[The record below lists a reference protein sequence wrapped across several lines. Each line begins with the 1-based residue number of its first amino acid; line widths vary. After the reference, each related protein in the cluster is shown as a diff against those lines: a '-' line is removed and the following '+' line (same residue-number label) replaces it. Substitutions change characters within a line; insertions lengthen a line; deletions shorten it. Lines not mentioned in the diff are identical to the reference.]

1 MNREF
6 KVAVKRAKEKRKFK
20 ITASLGM
27 REAFRYYTK
36 KSKSLS
42 EKDFR
47 RVIRYINSILQESL
61 ALGEDINLPCRM
73 GRLELRKFKTSVSF
87 KDGKMITNLPID
99 WDETLNLWYEDKES
113 FKEKRKVRMEVPE
126 VFRVYYK
133 KSTANYNN
141 KAFFTFKVNRDLK
154 QKLKTNI
161 INKKVD
167 AFLVN

>member
-1 MNREF
+1 MLKDF
-6 KVAVKRAKEKRKFK
+6 KTSIKKANAKKEHK

-36 KSKSLS
+36 KSKALN

-61 ALGEDINLPCRM
+61 ASGEDINLPCRM

-87 KDGKMITNLPID
+87 RDGKMITNLPID

-113 FKEKRKVRMEVPE
+113 FKTKRKVRMEVPE

-141 KAFFTFKVNRDLK
+141 KSFFTFKVNRDLK

>member
-1 MNREF
+1 MLKDF
-6 KVAVKRAKEKRKFK
+6 KTSIKKANAKKEHKV
-20 ITASLGM
+20 TASLGM

-47 RVIRYINSILQESL
+47 RVIRYINILLQESL
-61 ALGEDINLPCRM
+61 ASGEDINLPCRM

-87 KDGKMITNLPID
+87 RNGKMVTNLPID
-99 WDETLNLWYEDKES
+99 WNETLNLWYEDKES
-113 FKEKRKVRMEVPE
+113 FKTKKKVRMEVPE

-141 KAFFTFKVNRDLK
+141 KSFFTFKVNRDLK
-154 QKLKTNI
+154 QKLKINI

>member
-1 MNREF
+1 MSKSFFSKIKKSTLSKNH
-6 KVAVKRAKEKRKFK
+6 K

-36 KSKSLS
+36 QSKALD
-42 EKDFR
+42 EPTFR
-47 RVIRYINSILQESL
+47 RVIRYINALIQEQLSM
-61 ALGEDINLPCRM
+61 GEDIILPCRM
-73 GRLELRKFKTSVSF
+73 GKLELRKFKTRVSF
-87 KDGKMITNLPID
+87 KEGKLITNLPID
-99 WDETLNLWYEDKES
+99 WNETLKLWYEDREAYKG
-113 FKEKRKVRMEVPE
+113 KYKVRIEVPE

-141 KAFFTFKVNRDLK
+141 KSFFSFQANRGLK
-154 QKLKTNI
+154 QSLKTNI

>member
-1 MNREF
+1 MLRDF
-6 KVAVKRAKEKRKFK
+6 KTSIKRSNTKKEHK

-141 KAFFTFKVNRDLK
+141 KSFFTFKVNRDLK

>member
-1 MNREF
+1 MLRDF
-6 KVAVKRAKEKRKFK
+6 KASIKKANAKKEHK

-36 KSKSLS
+36 KSKALN

-61 ALGEDINLPCRM
+61 ASGEDINLPCRM

-113 FKEKRKVRMEVPE
+113 FKTKRKVRMEVPE

-141 KAFFTFKVNRDLK
+141 KSFFTFKVNRDLK

>member
-1 MNREF
+1 MLRDF
-6 KVAVKRAKEKRKFK
+6 KTSVKRSNTKKEHK

-47 RVIRYINSILQESL
+47 RVVRYINSILQESL
-61 ALGEDINLPCRM
+61 ASGEDINLPCKM

-99 WDETLNLWYEDKES
+99 WDETLNLWYEDRES

-141 KAFFTFKVNRDLK
+141 KSFFTFKVNRDLK
-154 QKLKTNI
+154 RKLKTNI

>member
-1 MNREF
+1 MLSSF
-6 KVAVKRAKEKRKFK
+6 KSK
-20 ITASLGM
+20 IKKSESSKKHKVTASLGM

-36 KSKSLS
+36 KSKVLD
-42 EKDFR
+42 EKEFR
-47 RVIRYINSILQESL
+47 KVIRYINNLLQESL
-61 ALGEDINLPCRM
+61 ASGEDINLPCRM
-73 GRLELRKFKTSVSF
+73 GRLELRKFKTKVSF
-87 KDGKMITNLPID
+87 RDGKMITNLPID

-113 FKEKRKVRMEVPE
+113 FREKRKVRMEVPE

-141 KAFFTFKVNRDLK
+141 KSFFTFKVNRDLK

>member
-1 MNREF
+1 MLRDF
-6 KVAVKRAKEKRKFK
+6 KTLIKKANTKKEHK

-36 KSKSLS
+36 KSKALD
-42 EKDFR
+42 EKEFR
-47 RVIRYINSILQESL
+47 RVIRYINSLLQESL
-61 ALGEDINLPCRM
+61 ASGEDINLPCRM

-87 KDGKMITNLPID
+87 KDGKIITNLPID
-99 WDETLNLWYEDKES
+99 WDETLNLWYEDRES
-113 FKEKRKVRMEVPE
+113 FREKRKVRMEVPE

-141 KAFFTFKVNRDLK
+141 KSFFTFKVNRDLK

>member
-1 MNREF
+1 MLKDF
-6 KVAVKRAKEKRKFK
+6 KISIKRSNTKKEHK

-36 KSKSLS
+36 KSKSLN

-47 RVIRYINSILQESL
+47 RAIRYINSLLQESL
-61 ALGEDINLPCRM
+61 ASGEDINLPCRM

-87 KDGKMITNLPID
+87 RDGKMITNLPID
-99 WDETLNLWYEDKES
+99 WNETLNLWYEDRES

-141 KAFFTFKVNRDLK
+141 KSFFTFKVNRDLK

-161 INKKVD
+161 VNKKVD

>member
-1 MNREF
+1 MLRDF
-6 KVAVKRAKEKRKFK
+6 KISIKRSNTKKEHK

-36 KSKSLS
+36 KSKSLN

-47 RVIRYINSILQESL
+47 RVIRYINSLLQESL
-61 ALGEDINLPCRM
+61 ASGEDINLPCRM

-87 KDGKMITNLPID
+87 RDGKMITNLPID

-141 KAFFTFKVNRDLK
+141 KSFFTFKVNRDLK

>member
-1 MNREF
+1 MLRDF
-6 KVAVKRAKEKRKFK
+6 KTSIKRSNTKKEHK

-47 RVIRYINSILQESL
+47 RVVRYINSILQESL

-141 KAFFTFKVNRDLK
+141 KSFFTFKVNRDLK

>member
-1 MNREF
+1 MLRDF
-6 KVAVKRAKEKRKFK
+6 KTSIKKSNAKKEHK

-47 RVIRYINSILQESL
+47 RVIRYINSVLQESL
-61 ALGEDINLPCRM
+61 ASGEDINLPCRM

-141 KAFFTFKVNRDLK
+141 KSFFTFKANRDLK

>member
-1 MNREF
+1 MIKDF
-6 KVAVKRAKEKRKFK
+6 KVAVKKATSKRDFK

-36 KSKSLS
+36 KSKTLD
-42 EKDFR
+42 EKTFR
-47 RVIRYINSILQESL
+47 KVVRYINLLLQESL
-61 ALGEDINLPCRM
+61 ASGEDINLPCRM

-99 WDETLNLWYEDKES
+99 WDETLNLWYEDEEA
-113 FKEKRKVRMEVPE
+113 FKTKYKVRMEVPE

-141 KAFFTFKVNRDLK
+141 KSFFSFKANRDLK

-161 INKKVD
+161 INKEVD

>member
-1 MNREF
+1 MSKEF
-6 KVAVKRAKEKRKFK
+6 KVVVKRAKEKRKFK

-27 REAFRYYTK
+27 REAFRYYNK
-36 KSKSLS
+36 KSKNLD
-42 EKDFR
+42 EKTFR
-47 RVIRYINSILQESL
+47 KLIRYINSLLQESL
-61 ALGEDINLPCRM
+61 ALGDDINLPCRM

-87 KDGKMITNLPID
+87 RNGKMITNLPID
-99 WDETLNLWYEDKES
+99 WDETLNLWYEDEWS
-113 FKEKRKVRMEVPE
+113 FKTKYKVRMEVPE

-133 KSTANYNN
+133 KNTANYNN
-141 KAFFTFKVNRDLK
+141 KSFFSFKANRDLK

>member
-1 MNREF
+1 MLRDF
-6 KVAVKRAKEKRKFK
+6 KTSIKKANAKKKHK

-36 KSKSLS
+36 KSKVLD

-73 GRLELRKFKTSVSF
+73 GKLELRKFKTSVSF
-87 KDGKMITNLPID
+87 RDNKMITNLPID
-99 WDETLNLWYEDKES
+99 WDETLNLWYEDVES
-113 FKEKRKVRMEVPE
+113 FKNKRKVRMEVPE

-141 KAFFTFKVNRDLK
+141 KSFFTFKVNRDLK

-161 INKKVD
+161 VNKKVD

>member
-1 MNREF
+1 MLRDF
-6 KVAVKRAKEKRKFK
+6 KTSIKRSNTKKEHK

-36 KSKSLS
+36 KSKALS
-42 EKDFR
+42 ENEFR
-47 RVIRYINSILQESL
+47 KVIRYINSILQESL
-61 ALGEDINLPCRM
+61 ASGEDINLPCKM

-141 KAFFTFKVNRDLK
+141 KSFFTFKVNRDLK

>member
-1 MNREF
+1 MLRDF
-6 KVAVKRAKEKRKFK
+6 KTLIKKANTKKEHK

-36 KSKSLS
+36 KSKALD
-42 EKDFR
+42 EKEFR
-47 RVIRYINSILQESL
+47 RVIRYINNLLQESL
-61 ALGEDINLPCRM
+61 VSGEDINLPCRM

-87 KDGKMITNLPID
+87 KDGKIITNLPID
-99 WDETLNLWYEDKES
+99 WDETLNLWYEDEES

-141 KAFFTFKVNRDLK
+141 KSFLTFKVNRDLK

>member
-1 MNREF
+1 MLRDF
-6 KVAVKRAKEKRKFK
+6 KTLIKKANTKKEHK

-36 KSKSLS
+36 KSKALD
-42 EKDFR
+42 EKEFR
-47 RVIRYINSILQESL
+47 RVIRYINNLLQESI
-61 ALGEDINLPCRM
+61 AHGEDINLPCRM

-87 KDGKMITNLPID
+87 RDGKMMTNLPID

-133 KSTANYNN
+133 KNTANYNN
-141 KAFFTFKVNRDLK
+141 KSFFTFKVNRDLK

>member
-1 MNREF
+1 MLKDF
-6 KVAVKRAKEKRKFK
+6 KISIKRSNTKKEHK

-36 KSKSLS
+36 KSKSLN

-61 ALGEDINLPCRM
+61 VSGEDINLPCRM

-141 KAFFTFKVNRDLK
+141 KSFFTFRANRDLK

>member
-1 MNREF
+1 MLKNF
-6 KVAVKRAKEKRKFK
+6 KTAIKRSNTKKEHK

-36 KSKSLS
+36 KSKSLN

-47 RVIRYINSILQESL
+47 RVVRYINSILQESL

-87 KDGKMITNLPID
+87 KNGKMITNLPID

-141 KAFFTFKVNRDLK
+141 KSFFTFKVNRDLK

>member
-1 MNREF
+1 MLRDF
-6 KVAVKRAKEKRKFK
+6 KISIKRSNTKKEHK

-36 KSKSLS
+36 KSKSLN

-47 RVIRYINSILQESL
+47 RVIRYINSLLQESL
-61 ALGEDINLPCRM
+61 ASGKDINLPCRM

-87 KDGKMITNLPID
+87 RDGKMITNLPID

-141 KAFFTFKVNRDLK
+141 KSFFTFKVNRDLK

>member
-1 MNREF
+1 MIDDF
-6 KVAVKRAKEKRKFK
+6 KVLVKKANSKKEHK
-20 ITASLGM
+20 ITSSLGM

-36 KSKSLS
+36 KSKNLD
-42 EKDFR
+42 EKTFR
-47 RVIRYINSILQESL
+47 KVIRCINSILQESL
-61 ALGEDINLPCRM
+61 ASGEEIALPCRM
-73 GRLELRKFKTSVSF
+73 GRLELRKFKTFVSF

-99 WDETLNLWYEDKES
+99 WDETLNLWYEDNVSYLK
-113 FKEKRKVRMEVPE
+113 KVKVRMEIPE

-133 KSTANYNN
+133 KSKSNYNN
-141 KAFFTFKVNRDLK
+141 KSFFTFKAGRDLK

>member
-1 MNREF
+1 MLKDF
-6 KVAVKRAKEKRKFK
+6 KISIKRSNTKKEHK

-36 KSKSLS
+36 KSKSLN

-47 RVIRYINSILQESL
+47 RVIRYINSLLQESL
-61 ALGEDINLPCRM
+61 ASGEDINLPCRM

-87 KDGKMITNLPID
+87 RDGKMITNLPID
-99 WDETLNLWYEDKES
+99 WDETLNLWYEDRES

-141 KAFFTFKVNRDLK
+141 KSFFTFKVNRDLK

>member
-1 MNREF
+1 MLRDF
-6 KVAVKRAKEKRKFK
+6 KTLIKKANTKKEHK

-36 KSKSLS
+36 KSKALD
-42 EKDFR
+42 EKEFR
-47 RVIRYINSILQESL
+47 RVIRYINSLLQESL
-61 ALGEDINLPCRM
+61 ASGEDINLPCKM

-87 KDGKMITNLPID
+87 KDGKIITNLPID
-99 WDETLNLWYEDKES
+99 WDETLNLWYEDRES
-113 FKEKRKVRMEVPE
+113 FREKRKVRMEVPE

-141 KAFFTFKVNRDLK
+141 KSFFTFKVNRDLK
-154 QKLKTNI
+154 QKLKINI

>member
-1 MNREF
+1 MLKDF
-6 KVAVKRAKEKRKFK
+6 KTSIKRSNTKKEHK
-20 ITASLGM
+20 ITSSLGM

-36 KSKSLS
+36 KSKSLN
-42 EKDFR
+42 EKEFR

-61 ALGEDINLPCRM
+61 VSGEDINLPCRM

-87 KDGKMITNLPID
+87 RDGKMITNLPID
-99 WDETLNLWYEDKES
+99 WDETLNLWYEDRES
-113 FKEKRKVRMEVPE
+113 FKEKRKVRMEVSE

-141 KAFFTFKVNRDLK
+141 KSFFTFRANRDLK

>member
-1 MNREF
+1 MLRDF
-6 KVAVKRAKEKRKFK
+6 KTSIKRSNTKKEHK

-47 RVIRYINSILQESL
+47 RVVRYINSILQESL

-113 FKEKRKVRMEVPE
+113 FKEKRKVRIEVPE

-141 KAFFTFKVNRDLK
+141 KSFFTFKVNRDLK

>member
-1 MNREF
+1 MLRDF
-6 KVAVKRAKEKRKFK
+6 KTLIKKANTKKEHK

-36 KSKSLS
+36 KSKALD
-42 EKDFR
+42 EKEFR
-47 RVIRYINSILQESL
+47 RIIRYVNNLLQESL
-61 ALGEDINLPCRM
+61 ACGEDINLPCRM

-87 KDGKMITNLPID
+87 KDGKIITNLPID

-141 KAFFTFKVNRDLK
+141 KSFFTFKVNRDLK

>member
-1 MNREF
+1 MLKDF
-6 KVAVKRAKEKRKFK
+6 KTSIKKANAKKEHR

-36 KSKSLS
+36 KSKALN

-47 RVIRYINSILQESL
+47 RVIRYINSLLQESL
-61 ALGEDINLPCRM
+61 ASGEDINLPCRM

-87 KDGKMITNLPID
+87 RNGKMITNLPID
-99 WDETLNLWYEDKES
+99 WDETLNLWYEDEES
-113 FKEKRKVRMEVPE
+113 FKTKRKVRMEVPE

-141 KAFFTFKVNRDLK
+141 KSFFTFKVNRDLK

-167 AFLVN
+167 AFLVD

>member
-1 MNREF
+1 MLKDF
-6 KVAVKRAKEKRKFK
+6 KTSIKKANAKKEHKV
-20 ITASLGM
+20 TASLGM

-36 KSKSLS
+36 KSKALD

-47 RVIRYINSILQESL
+47 RVIRYINILLQESL
-61 ALGEDINLPCRM
+61 ASGEDINLPCRM

-87 KDGKMITNLPID
+87 RNGKMVTNLPID
-99 WDETLNLWYEDKES
+99 WNETLNLWYEDKES
-113 FKEKRKVRMEVPE
+113 FKTKKKVRMEVPE

-141 KAFFTFKVNRDLK
+141 KSFFTFKVNRDLK
-154 QKLKTNI
+154 QKLKINI
-161 INKKVD
+161 VNKKVD

>member
-1 MNREF
+1 MLRDF
-6 KVAVKRAKEKRKFK
+6 KTSIKRSNTKKEHK

-47 RVIRYINSILQESL
+47 RVVRYINSILQESL

-99 WDETLNLWYEDKES
+99 WDETLNLWYEDRES

-141 KAFFTFKVNRDLK
+141 KSFFTFKVNRDLK

>member
-1 MNREF
+1 MLRDF
-6 KVAVKRAKEKRKFK
+6 KISIKRSNTKKEHK

-36 KSKSLS
+36 KSKSLN

-47 RVIRYINSILQESL
+47 RVIRYINSLLQESL
-61 ALGEDINLPCRM
+61 ALGKDINLPCRM

-87 KDGKMITNLPID
+87 RDGKMITNLPID

-126 VFRVYYK
+126 IFRVYYK

-141 KAFFTFKVNRDLK
+141 KSFFTFKVNRDLK

>member
-1 MNREF
+1 MLKDF
-6 KVAVKRAKEKRKFK
+6 KISIKRSNTKKEHK

-36 KSKSLS
+36 KSKSLN

-47 RVIRYINSILQESL
+47 RVIRYINSLLQESL
-61 ALGEDINLPCRM
+61 ASGEDINLPCRM

-87 KDGKMITNLPID
+87 RDGKMITNLPID

-141 KAFFTFKVNRDLK
+141 KSFFTFKVNRDLK